1 MTPNS
6 IAIEPL
12 NSSERPSTVGAFAQK
27 IFEKQFSKFVKWE
40 PEVLADTDPEPL
52 HQMRVAS
59 RKLRTVL
66 QLFKPSI
73 TIQPSLYRDITQVAK
88 CLGEVRD
95 LDVLLSRVRQHQ
107 TQPQASLEEQA
118 QLCLVMHQIDR
129 RRQKRFKSLTKTLMG
144 STYSRLIRRCQEWF
158 DTPKFPL
165 EAQWQTS
172 LALPGVLM
180 PLVHAWL
187 NHPAWL
193 IETARDR
200 ASTNGVVQNLDDKE
214 DIQQAFHDL
223 RKLTK
228 HVRYQTEFCKDF
240 YGSELSN
247 FISELKE
254 IQELLGKQQDNVI
267 FAAFLEKIL
276 GNHWPA
282 KVPFVAQT
290 LQQAQAS
297 FDAQWQPF
305 RDIYLNPKVR
315 GDRQAVL
322 LNPSSLSPS

>member
-1 MTPNS
+1 MTSNL
-6 IAIEPL
+6 IATEPL
-12 NSSERPSTVGAFAQK
+12 NSTESTATVGAFAQK

-40 PEVLADTDPEPL
+40 PEVLADLDPGPL

-59 RKLRTVL
+59 RKLRTAL
-66 QLFKPSI
+66 QLFKPFIS
-73 TIQPSLYRDITQVAK
+73 IQPCLYRDMTQVAK

-95 LDVLLSRVRQHQ
+95 LDVLLSRVQHHQ
-107 TQPQASLEEQA
+107 TQPQASLEEQT
-118 QLCLVMHQIDR
+118 QLCLVTHQINR
-129 RRQKRFKSLTKTLMG
+129 RRQKRFKSLAKTLMG
-144 STYSRLIRRCQEWF
+144 STYGRLIRRCQEWF

-180 PLVHAWL
+180 PFVHAWL

-193 IETARDR
+193 IETARDP
-200 ASTNGVVQNLDDKE
+200 ASTNGAVQNLDDKE

-247 FISELKE
+247 FISELKA
-254 IQELLGKQQDNVI
+254 IQELLGEQQDNVI
-267 FAAFLEKIL
+267 FAAFLKKML
-276 GNHWPA
+276 GNHWQA
-282 KVPFVAQT
+282 KVPFLAQT

-297 FDAQWQPF
+297 FGAQWLPF
-305 RDIYLNPKVR
+305 RDIYLSPKVR
-315 GDRQAVL
+315 GDRQSL
-322 LNPSSLSPS
+322 FLNPSATSPS